1 MSTAEP
7 GVLEFTGLMEDGEV
21 MFGLSESVIS
31 LPGIGVIEMGW
42 MLDFTG

>member
-1 MSTAEP
+1 ML
-7 GVLEFTGLMEDGEV
+7 GFTGLMEDGEV

-31 LPGIGVIEMGW
+31 PSEIRVIEMGW